1 MPYGDCLNLLV
12 PVCKKMAVDLI
23 ALHEAL
29 AAAQNSHC
37 PNRVAIQN
45 KALRAMRSLRTVETT
60 VKLCKEL

>member
-12 PVCKKMAVDLI
+12 TVCKKMAADLI

-29 AAAQNSHC
+29 AAAEKSHC
-37 PNRVAIQN
+37 PNRIAIQN
-45 KALRAMRSLRTVETT
+45 KALWAMRSLHTVATT

>member
-29 AAAQNSHC
+29 AAAKTSLSKSGRNS
-37 PNRVAIQN
+37 N